1 MLKTT
6 VKRHFESLEAI
17 AQALGITRSA
27 VSQWP
32 AVVPEGA
39 AYKLQFITGGKLRV
53 VQSMYKPRGAKAKVL
68 EAAQQ

>member
-6 VKRHFESLEAI
+6 VKRHFGSLEAI
-17 AQALGITRSA
+17 AQALGITKSA

-32 AVVPEGA
+32 ERVPEGA

-53 VQSMYKPRGAKAKVL
+53 NQSLYVVRRSKIYER
-68 EAAQQ
+68 AQQ

>member
-6 VKRHFESLEAI
+6 VKRHFGSLEAV
-17 AQALGITRSA
+17 AQALGITKSA

-32 AVVPEGA
+32 DRVPEGA

-53 VQSMYKPRGAKAKVL
+53 EQAMYRVRRSKIYER
-68 EAAQQ
+68 AQQ

>member
-1 MLKTT
+1 MLKST
-6 VKRHFESLEAI
+6 VKSHFGSLEAI

-32 AVVPEGA
+32 ARVPEGA

-53 VQSMYKPRGAKAKVL
+53 VQAMYPPRSAKAL
-68 EAAQQ
+68 EAAQ

>member
-1 MLKTT
+1 MLKST

-32 AVVPEGA
+32 EVVPEGA
-39 AYKLQFITGGKLRV
+39 AYKLQFITGGKLQV
-53 VQSMYKPRGAKAKVL
+53 VQSMYPTRRKHL
-68 EAAQQ
+68 EAAQQQ